1 ITKIQAT
8 LLALSKQ
15 QEAIL
20 KAITEKARSSSGEEG
35 GSESVFNT
43 NGADSKNNRS
53 LRIGKIYFPKFL
65 GDDVEGWVYFC
76 EHFCAMDETP
86 KGMKLRYAVVHF
98 ERDAF
103 QWHRAYLRTR
113 NATMAEIQWDE
124 YVRSILA
131 RFSKAMF
138 EDPLEELA
146 SLNQTGTLHNL
157 NTAFDALL
165 NKVNLTESQAISL
178 YLKAMSL
185 DIRGMVKMFRLSIL
199 HKAYGL
205 AKTQALNNE
214 SLEKKINKEK
224 RNPGNTRNYSNF
236 NITPLVNASKLPL
249 LPTPKPA
256 KTTFTKPNG
265 GPRRLTSKELEYK
278 RAKGECFWCTKKFVP
293 GHKCPRNRNQVYVIE
308 MEDDDDEE
316 TEEIGAE
323 TEEKEHHIL
332 IHAEEGRISISQAFQ
347 GRVQLDQPWYELTQ
361 TYSEVFQTP
370 KGLPPT
376 RPFDPGEMDQSG
388 SYESFGTPEGS
399 IGT

>member
-1 ITKIQAT
+1 MTTRNQEIDNALKSHDKAITKIQAT
-8 LLALSKQ
+8 LSALSKQ

-20 KAITEKARSSSGEEG
+20 KAITEKAGSSSGEGG
-35 GSESVFNT
+35 GSGSAFNT

-53 LRIGKIYFPKFL
+53 LRIGKIYFPK
-65 GDDVEGWVYFC
+65 
-76 EHFCAMDETP
+76 
-86 KGMKLRYAVVHF
+86 YAVVHF

-113 NATMAEIQWDE
+113 NTTMAEIQWDE

-131 RFSKAMF
+131 HFSKAMF

-199 HKAYGL
+199 HEAYGL

-214 SLEKKINKEK
+214 K
-224 RNPGNTRNYSNF
+224 
-236 NITPLVNASKLPL
+236 
-249 LPTPKPA
+249 
-256 KTTFTKPNG
+256 
-265 GPRRLTSKELEYK
+265 
-278 RAKGECFWCTKKFVP
+278 
-293 GHKCPRNRNQVYVIE
+293 

-323 TEEKEHHIL
+323 TEEKEHHIS
-332 IHAEEGRISISQAFQ
+332 IHAEEGRRSISQAFQ
-347 GRVQLDQPWYELTQ
+347 GRSKNDVGILFLIDNMQHDVTRCNTVNQETNQVNESLTIELERYREKVKNIRNTKEPQLMFPSREKDLDSQL
-361 TYSEVFQTP
+361 
-370 KGLPPT
+370 
-376 RPFDPGEMDQSG
+376 
-388 SYESFGTPEGS
+388 
-399 IGT
+399 